1 MLPRQQCNLPF
12 RQKYWSDIFYFSS
25 SIKSIVGCCT
35 TPSICSSSNDSLSLA
50 SLTIC
55 SSHSSPRGAVC
66 SGSHSTFKFR
76 GLGVVEANP
85 SSTNADQTVLK
96 TVNNAVQWVTS
107 SLLPSAASQ
116 SENQLWFYDLI
127 LSGRLFNQMS
137 SGSWAFR
144 HLSPSLEKKPLMIP
158 WPSWS
163 MGQSSQRANRRF
175 YNSNFHSVRQT
186 HGTQGVQ
193 FLFFPIFWTYRYS
206 YFLLFLN

>member
-96 TVNNAVQWVTS
+96 MVKNAIQRGTS

-116 SENQLWFYDLI
+116 SEN
-127 LSGRLFNQMS
+127 
-137 SGSWAFR
+137 
-144 HLSPSLEKKPLMIP
+144 
-158 WPSWS
+158 
-163 MGQSSQRANRRF
+163 
-175 YNSNFHSVRQT
+175 
-186 HGTQGVQ
+186 
-193 FLFFPIFWTYRYS
+193 
-206 YFLLFLN
+206 LFLSAVVPLTHLVPNKVKKEMWSNEYVDFALLLNSSFT